1 MQLSSAVLLEDSNCK
16 YIFCLICRR
25 RLYKVTFMFCITTKL
40 NSMHINASRTLYKG
54 TFSLY
59 KNVEK
64 NVFLNLAPQLKV
76 ALDKSV
82 C

>member
-1 MQLSSAVLLEDSNCK
+1 M
-16 YIFCLICRR
+16 
-25 RLYKVTFMFCITTKL
+25 KL
-40 NSMHINASRTLYKG
+40 NNMHNNASGTLYKD

-59 KNVEK
+59 KYM
-64 NVFLNLAPQLKV
+64 FLNLAPQLKV